1 VGALEL
7 GTRRDE
13 CGGGSLMIDERVR
26 EAVYVWYS
34 LFNLPHRESVAVLHD
49 RVVTADYQS
58 CTGDGPNECWG
69 KETSIQIISGF
80 ATSIPDMRFE
90 IKERF
95 AVDDRVIVRGEVSG
109 TPAHDLFGGVIPL
122 SGKRF
127 RVMAIDIHT
136 IENGRLRKTYHMEN
150 WFAALLQL
158 RT

>member
-1 VGALEL
+1 
-7 GTRRDE
+7 
-13 CGGGSLMIDERVR
+13 MIDERVR